1 MKVRI
6 LAIGDVV
13 GKPGRSIIINRVGE
27 YLGHLDPSV
36 MIDVDRAI
44 HRSLGLVD

>member
-13 GKPGRSIIINRVGE
+13 GKPGRSIIISRIGE
-27 YLGHLDPSV
+27 Y
-36 MIDVDRAI
+36 
-44 HRSLGLVD
+44 